1 MRTLLFLLVAATV
14 AGYQGKKAPP
24 LKPASL
30 EVSGTT
36 AHRDQGLL
44 LIDSRMKN
52 VGERAAEDLVV
63 IVDVLDSDKRA
74 ITTQKGSSEP
84 ESLGA
89 GEEAEFHA
97 QMRLP
102 PRAVYIRLSFEDG
115 EGRDIKASNTGP
127 FPID

>member
-1 MRTLLFLLVAATV
+1 MRTLLSLLLAAAL
-14 AGYQGKKAPP
+14 AGYQGKKPPP
-24 LKPASL
+24 LKPPVL
-30 EVSGTT
+30 EVTET
-36 AHRDQGLL
+36 IARRDQGLL
-44 LIDSRMKN
+44 AIDSKMKN
-52 VGERAAEDLVV
+52 VGERSAESLVI

-84 ESLGA
+84 ESIEA

-115 EGRDIKASNTGP
+115 DGREVKATNAGP
-127 FPID
+127 FAID